1 MSTFHCVFMVSLCSG
16 SVNVSTFHCV
26 FRVSLCSGSLNVST
40 FHCVFRVSLCSG
52 SLNVTTYL
60 IGLRACSTQDRAVC
74 SDAVLTI
81 QVSAGDVI
89 TFCPPFVSVNV
100 NESDAPGHVVVD
112 LNSTKGDANIT
123 YTLQN
128 AAQSAFRVN
137 ASTVRTFTVHIHIH
151 RLGKYHSQI
160 KQLFVVRETGN
171 TGTFDVYYEFWFM
184 TIILR

>member
-1 MSTFHCVFMVSLCSG
+1 M
-16 SVNVSTFHCV
+16 
-26 FRVSLCSGSLNVST
+26 
-40 FHCVFRVSLCSG
+40 
-52 SLNVTTYL
+52 TTYL

-128 AAQSAFRVN
+128 AAQSAFSVN
-137 ASTVRTFTVHIHIH
+137 ASTVRTLTTV
-151 RLGKYHSQI
+151 RTMTTVRTLTTLGKSQNQR
-160 KQLFVVRETGN
+160 KN
-171 TGTFDVYYEFWFM
+171 YS
-184 TIILR
+184 